1 MVLIVDDDALVR
13 NLVALELEGMGLS
26 NTILAA
32 NGGEA
37 LRLLER
43 EEIRPDLIIAER
55 SMPEMDGLRLLR
67 ACKKDRRLR
76 DIPFIM
82 MDGEGGSEARIME
95 AIEAGAGACLAK
107 PFFPDDLQAALEKVG
122 VRGSQASISDRD

>member
-55 SMPEMDGLRLLR
+55 SMPETDGLRLLR

-95 AIEAGAGACLAK
+95 AIEAGAGAYLAK